1 MSVQVTIDT
10 ASKDDAALI
19 AADLPGQPPAGSWR
33 GYGVI
38 RLRLRKERD
47 ANDLVP
53 LVGESVER
61 HGVSWARVR
70 IGEDEHMLRSRRTA
84 PGTRLAPQTTTG

>member
-19 AADLPGQPPAGSWR
+19 AADLPGQPRADSWR

-47 ANDLVP
+47 AHDLVP

-70 IGEDEHMLRSRRTA
+70 IGEDEHMVRLGKTVPGRR
-84 PGTRLAPQTTTG
+84 LSPQATTG